1 MAKYAKDDC
10 RYTKEINRPKQLFSK
25 YPIAIKESIFI
36 GDNRKERRGIMAR
49 FRKVYGKKAFLIAR
63 ANAKGTKLIDLVVHW
78 INQDTNKDRAYKAL
92 KFVRG
97 Y

>member
-1 MAKYAKDDC
+1 MSKYAKDDC
-10 RYTKEINRPKQLFSK
+10 RYTKEVNQPKQLFSK

-49 FRKVYGKKAFLIAR
+49 FRKVYGKRAFLIAR
-63 ANAKGTKLIDLVVHW
+63 ANAKGTKLIELVVEW
-78 INQDTNKDRAYKAL
+78 ITQNKNVDQRKKVL
-92 KFVRG
+92 EFVRG